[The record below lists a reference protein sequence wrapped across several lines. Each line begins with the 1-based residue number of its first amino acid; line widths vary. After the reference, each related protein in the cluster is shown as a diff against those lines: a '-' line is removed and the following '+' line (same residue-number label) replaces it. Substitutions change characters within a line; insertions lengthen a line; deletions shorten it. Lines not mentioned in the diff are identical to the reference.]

1 MSPLKQPSLLAL
13 RAFEAAARRLSFTQ
27 AARELHVSQAAIS
40 RHVRALEQDVAQPL
54 FRRLHRRVELTPAG
68 RRLAVRLAAGFRQIR
83 SAVESVRDT
92 PQRLLRITIEPAFAA
107 HWLMPRLEQF
117 SAAHPDLELNI
128 ETTDELRV
136 LGRDADLA
144 IRYIRVGAP
153 RRRRQD
159 HHLMDVDGVPMVAGS
174 RKGVAVEVGD
184 RAVLGYRLLHDDGGA
199 EWEKWFAAAGLRG
212 YEKLKHLR
220 FSDHSLAL
228 DAARRG
234 QGVVLG
240 TQMLIESQLAAREL
254 TVIGKTRISLGA
266 YWLLQASDRATAKPR
281 AAFTQWLAEQINTVV
296 TNRSR
301 LSLHLP

>member
-13 RAFEAAARRLSFTQ
+13 RAFEVAAQRLSFTA

-40 RHVRALEQDVAQPL
+40 RHVRTLEQDIGQPL

-68 RRLAVRLAAGFRQIR
+68 RRLATQLTAGFQQIR
-83 SAVESVRDT
+83 TAVAAARSRPEKV
-92 PQRLLRITIEPAFAA
+92 LRITSEPAFAT
-107 HWLMPRLEQF
+107 HWLMPRLENF
-117 SAAHPDLELNI
+117 SATHPNLELNL
-128 ETTDELRV
+128 ETTDELRL

-153 RRRRQD
+153 RRWRGAR
-159 HHLMDVDGVPMVAGS
+159 HLMDVDGVPMVAGGKKS
-174 RKGVAVEVGD
+174 DVMQGGD
-184 RAVLGYRLLHDDGGA
+184 RAVLAHRLLHDDGGA
-199 EWEKWFAAAGLRG
+199 EWEKWFKAAGLRG

-240 TQMLIESQLAAREL
+240 TEMLIESQLEANDL
-254 TVIGKTRISLGA
+254 IVIGRTRIPLGA
-266 YWLLQASDRATAKPR
+266 YWLLQASDRATAKAR
-281 AAFTQWLAEQINTVV
+281 SAFTEWLAGQIE
-296 TNRSR
+296 
-301 LSLHLP
+301 